1 MIPSDIQFH
10 RLSRTLTL
18 EYDNGETYSVA
29 AGFLR
34 MHSSS
39 AESGY
44 SEMSVDQGAE
54 RCFSINIVTIE
65 TVGNYA
71 LRLGFD
77 DGHDSGIYTWAYLYD
92 LVTDRWREQCHY
104 FKIAQSDG
112 SEINKPVPK
121 RASASVVQVFD
132 PKKN

>member
-1 MIPSDIQFH
+1 MVPSDIQFH

-18 EYDNGETYSVA
+18 EYDTGETYSVS

-44 SEMSVDQGAE
+44 SEMSVEQAAG
-54 RCFSINIVTIE
+54 RCRSINIVAID

-92 LVTDRWREQCHY
+92 LVTDRWREQSHY
-104 FKIAQSDG
+104 FNAAKTEGGEIDAIDQQS
-112 SEINKPVPK
+112 I
-121 RASASVVQVFD
+121 SAPVVQLFD
-132 PKKN
+132 PRGN

>member
-1 MIPSDIQFH
+1 MVPSDIQFH

-18 EYDNGETYSVA
+18 EYDTGETYSVS

-44 SEMSVDQGAE
+44 SEMSVEQAAG
-54 RCFSINIVTIE
+54 RCRSINIVAIDA
-65 TVGNYA
+65 VGNYA

-92 LVTDRWREQCHY
+92 LVTERWREQSHY
-104 FKIAQSDG
+104 FNAAKTKGGEIDAIDQQS
-112 SEINKPVPK
+112 I
-121 RASASVVQVFD
+121 SAPVVQLFD
-132 PKKN
+132 PRGN

>member
-1 MIPSDIQFH
+1 MVPSDIQFH

-18 EYDNGETYSVA
+18 EYDTGETYSVP

-44 SEMSVDQGAE
+44 SEMSVEQAVG
-54 RCFSINIVTIE
+54 RCRSINIVAIDA
-65 TVGNYA
+65 VGNYA

-92 LVTDRWREQCHY
+92 LVTDRWREQSHY
-104 FKIAQSDG
+104 FNAAKPEGGEIDAIDQQS
-112 SEINKPVPK
+112 I
-121 RASASVVQVFD
+121 SAPVVQLFD
-132 PKKN
+132 PRGN